1 MKIERNCDYCGK
13 KYVAGGPKS
22 KYCSNAHRQRAYE
35 QRSGKQAPS
44 FITKEPIPKKVVFKP
59 IQTPKPK
66 EKESA
71 ISGNSFVFN
80 ALQKLQNDRNFY
92 VQSYYSLKPDTMPYA
107 TVGGAIVGS
116 MLFGKEN
123 RTMGAI
129 LLGCGGL
136 LVDMKMIEKRTDATE
151 TLKQQIAQKIKE
163 IDKQISLLKETELKE
178 VSQPK
183 NEKKVEWNNGI
194 LSSIAVAKQNIPS
207 YEFTDPYSNFIGHP
221 TQNFSA
227 IIYGLPKSGKS
238 NFSIQFS
245 SYLAKHFGKV
255 LYFASEEGLQS
266 RTLIDK
272 IKYNLAENKEIF
284 FSGATELEQ
293 IKKDVKSDD
302 YKFIFL
308 DSINRSKIT
317 PEQLEE
323 LKSENKDKAFISILQ
338 STKGGDFKGNQ
349 EFAHNCD
356 VVINIADGI
365 ASQVGRFNGASQMN
379 VFAK

>member
-1 MKIERNCDYCGK
+1 MKIERACDYCGK
-13 KYVAGGPKS
+13 KYIAKGIKS

-35 QRSGKQAPS
+35 QRAGKQTPS
-44 FITKEPIPKKVVFKP
+44 FLTKEPIPKKAVFKP
-59 IQTPKPK
+59 IQTPKAK

-71 ISGNSFVFN
+71 IAGNSFVFN

-92 VQSYYSLKPDTMPYA
+92 LQSYWSLKPDTMPYA

-123 RTMGAI
+123 RTVGAI
-129 LLGCGGL
+129 LLAGGGL
-136 LVDMKMIEKRTDATE
+136 LLDMKMIGKRAETTE

-163 IDKQISLLKETELKE
+163 IDKQIALLKETELKE
-178 VSQPK
+178 VSNP
-183 NEKKVEWNNGI
+183 NYDKVEWNKGV
-194 LSSIAVAKQNIPS
+194 LSSIAVAKQDIPS
-207 YEFTDPYSNFIGHP
+207 YDFTEPYSNFIGHP

-272 IKYNLAENKEIF
+272 IKYNLAENKDIF

-302 YKFIFL
+302 YKFIFI
-308 DSINRSKIT
+308 DSINRCGIT
-317 PEQLEE
+317 SEQLEK

-349 EFAHNCD
+349 DFAHNCD
-356 VVINIADGI
+356 IVINIADGI

-379 VFAK
+379 VFPK